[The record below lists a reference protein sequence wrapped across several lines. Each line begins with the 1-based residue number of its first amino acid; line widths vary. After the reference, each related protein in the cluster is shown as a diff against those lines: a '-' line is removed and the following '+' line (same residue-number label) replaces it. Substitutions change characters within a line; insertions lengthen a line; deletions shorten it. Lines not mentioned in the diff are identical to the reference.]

1 MSEWLTGLFWWFLIL
16 SVLVPMVRQRVIEAS
31 RVAVMRTL
39 EQKRGSRVITM
50 IHRQE
55 ALTLLGVPIFRYL
68 TMEDSE
74 QVLRAIR
81 LTPDDRPIDI
91 ILHTP
96 GGLALAATQIAYAIR
111 KHPAPVT
118 VFVPHYAMSG
128 GTLIALAANH
138 LVMDEN
144 AALGPIDP
152 QLQQQNEGP
161 YPAPSILSV
170 VQQKGADKVEDKTLL
185 LADVAEKSLR
195 QVRSFLA
202 WLLDEVL
209 GGERGEAVALALTDG
224 RWTHDYPLTT
234 DALRALGLVVDTDMP
249 PEVYRLMELYPQPM
263 RRQPSVEYLPLP
275 GPTPTGRPPAK
286 RVRPPRD

>member
-1 MSEWLTGLFWWFLIL
+1 MSEWLTGLFWWFLVL
-16 SVLVPMVRQRVIEAS
+16 SFLVPMIRQRIIEKE
-31 RVAVMRTL
+31 RVGVLRAL
-39 EQKRGSRVITM
+39 EQRRGSRVITM

-55 ALTLLGVPIFRYL
+55 ALSLLGVPLYRYL

-111 KHPAPVT
+111 KHPAAVT

-152 QLQQQNEGP
+152 QLMQQNEGP
-161 YPAPSILSV
+161 YPAPSILAV
-170 VQQKGADKVEDKTLL
+170 VKQKGVEKVDDKTLL
-185 LADVAEKSLR
+185 LADIADKSLR
-195 QVRSFLA
+195 QVRGFLT
-202 WLLDEVL
+202 WLLDEPL
-209 GGERGEAVALALTDG
+209 GKSHAEAVAEALTDG

-234 DALRALGLVVDTDMP
+234 DALRDLGLTVRTDMP
-249 PEVYRLMELYPQPM
+249 AEVYRLMELYPQPV
-263 RRQPSVEYLPLP
+263 RRQPAVEYLPLP
-275 GPTPTGRPPAK
+275 GSGPAPASRRQPAK
-286 RVRPPRD
+286 R

>member
-1 MSEWLTGLFWWFLIL
+1 MSEWLTGLFWVFIVF
-16 SVLVPMVRQRVIEAS
+16 SVLVPMIRQRIIETE
-31 RVAVMRTL
+31 RVGVLRAL
-39 EQKRGSRVITM
+39 EQRRGSRVITM

-55 ALTLLGVPIFRYL
+55 ALSLLGVPLYRYL

-81 LTPDDRPIDI
+81 LTPDERPIDL

-96 GGLALAATQIAYAIR
+96 GGLALAATQIAYGIR

-128 GTLIALAANH
+128 GTLVALAANH

-152 QLQQQNEGP
+152 QLMQQNEGP
-161 YPAPSILSV
+161 YPAPSILAV
-170 VQQKGADKVEDKTLL
+170 VQRKGAEKVDDKTLL
-185 LADVAEKSLR
+185 LADIAEKSLR
-195 QVRSFLA
+195 QVRGFLA
-202 WLLDEVL
+202 WLLGEPL
-209 GGERGEAVALALTDG
+209 GKERAEAVAEALTDG

-234 DALRALGLVVDTDMP
+234 DGLRDLGLTVRTDMP
-249 PEVYRLMELYPQPM
+249 PEVYRLMELYPQPV
-263 RRQPSVEYLPLP
+263 RRQPAVEYLPLP
-275 GPTPTGRPPAK
+275 GPSPASGRQPAK
-286 RVRPPRD
+286 R

>member
-1 MSEWLTGLFWWFLIL
+1 VPELLQGLFWWFLVASFLI
-16 SVLVPMVRQRVIEAS
+16 PMLRQRIIEAE
-31 RVAVMRTL
+31 RIRVMRSL
-39 EQKRGSRVITM
+39 EQRRDSRVITM

-55 ALTLLGVPIFRYL
+55 SITLLGVPIYRYL

-81 LTPDDRPIDI
+81 LTPAERPIDI

-128 GTLIALAANH
+128 GTLVALAANE
-138 LVMDEN
+138 LAMDEN

-152 QLQQQNEGP
+152 QLMQKDEGP
-161 YPAPSILSV
+161 YPAPSLLAV
-170 VQQKGADKVEDKTLL
+170 VAQKGVERVDDKTLL
-185 LADVAEKSLR
+185 LADIADKSLR
-195 QVRSFLA
+195 QVRSFVA
-202 WLLDEVL
+202 WLLSEPL
-209 GGERGEAVALALTDG
+209 GTERASQVAEALTDG

-234 DALRALGLVVDTDMP
+234 DSLREMGLAVRTDLP
-249 PEVYRLMELYPQPM
+249 GEVYRLMELYPQPI
-263 RRQPSVEYLPLP
+263 RRQPAVEYLPVP
-275 GPTPTGRPPAK
+275 GPAPTVPRQPA
-286 RVRPPRD
+286 RR